1 MMAKREK
8 LIHCGYCR
16 RPMWLL
22 GFDPQDWVLASK
34 EELKLKRKF
43 VEKMG
48 PHTHPKIKRWCDGS
62 CDGLILHLYA
72 LMDLPRRSK
81 KSKSKKLDW
90 LLLNLE
96 LFKFELVE
104 YLKARDK
111 NKVPMS
117 DKKKRMAIEEKIRRL
132 RSKDNS

>member
-8 LIHCGYCR
+8 LIHCDYCR
-16 RPMWLL
+16 RPMWVL
-22 GFDPQDWVLASK
+22 GVDPQGWVAEPEK
-34 EELKLKRKF
+34 ERKRAFRKF
-43 VEKMG
+43 VEKAG
-48 PHTHPKIKRWCDGS
+48 PHTHPKIKQWCDGS
-62 CDGLILHLYA
+62 CDGLTLHLYA
-72 LMDLPRRSK
+72 LTDIVRRSK

-96 LFKFELVE
+96 LFKLELVE

-117 DKKKRMAIEEKIRRL
+117 DKKKRVAIKSKIRL
-132 RSKDNS
+132 LKKES